1 MKHWLTLGALTLLAA
16 CGEAGSQGGDAP
28 SENSAQNTE
37 EATPTVAS
45 ATRDD
50 VVEAINCHLALS
62 GMMATQITSSS
73 SAPPRRFSPSVSYW
87 HGLIDERAKAAGIGE
102 AELKDL
108 RAQVIKDRTLAG
120 DTEESKTFGEDCY
133 ARAPSA

>member
-1 MKHWLTLGALTLLAA
+1 MKHWLTLGVLTLLGA
-16 CGEAGSQGGDAP
+16 CSEAGSQGGDAS
-28 SENSAQNTE
+28 SEYSAQNTE
-37 EATPTVAS
+37 EATLAVAS

-62 GMMATQITSSS
+62 GMMAAQIAS
-73 SAPPRRFSPSVSYW
+73 SAPLRRFSPSVSYW

-102 AELKDL
+102 AELKEL

-120 DTEESKTFGEDCY
+120 DTEESKAFGEDCY